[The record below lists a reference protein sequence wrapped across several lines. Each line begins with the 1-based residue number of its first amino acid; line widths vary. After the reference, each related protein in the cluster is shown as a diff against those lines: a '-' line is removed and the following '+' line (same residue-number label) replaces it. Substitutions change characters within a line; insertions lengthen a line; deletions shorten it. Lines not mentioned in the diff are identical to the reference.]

1 MQHVTRNYYVCL
13 QMLGMSI
20 LKVMLIERIF

>member
-1 MQHVTRNYYVCL
+1 MQHVTRKYYVCL